1 MKSKGCD
8 DLSNNQTVLK
18 AWHMLES
25 IEPCEVKDNKTSI
38 AAKHFTDNQK
48 RNNVKLL
55 YDFTEKPWEQDELK
69 QSDTHKLEYQLYLGC
84 FKQYQLVE
92 IFRELFQN
100 DEEIINRD
108 KTELCSF
115 TFKVDQEGNYIEN
128 SVFVPMVMYVIR
140 SLTSS
145 SSFSYTTMKDDFE
158 EVMQEFKEKV
168 NELFIDGIT
177 NDSIEDVMK
186 TYGKYFYQLEK
197 SNGNYIETKRLKKDT
212 ETTDDNMNSF
222 YVSDIG
228 NILNKGVNE
237 TLSEYIQGRKPEE
250 RADVN
255 ENSQYIESVLQPKNL
270 PNGRWP
276 SPVNHRLSL
285 MQQVAVNQVLQNNQ
299 KINSVNGPP
308 GTGKTTLLKDIF
320 ADLIVQRATAIAK
333 LNKPQDAFTKQYAL
347 EMDGYSFPV
356 YQLHE
361 TLNKFSMVV
370 ASSNNGAVEN
380 ISKELPALEEVCRM
394 PSEKDPFPG
403 YENKYREESESLSMF
418 PDIAKILLGGKEET
432 WGLFSAALGKS
443 GNMNTFSTEMI
454 KKEANYETFMNQLN
468 TNANQMTEEDW
479 KEAVDEFQQLL
490 DSVQEKKDDLQ
501 KFAKAYDNIKS
512 KMKVLTDLQVDA
524 ETIEKEKKRLEEA
537 ITYYEELKTEKQEL
551 LDLLPQQSFFKRI
564 FRVRDEKKE
573 GLKAEM
579 YELTEKLSKVKKE
592 YWQLKTQREKIK
604 KQEEEFEK
612 EKNELDQQW
621 SYYEKQNI
629 VLPSEKYWE
638 NHQAAYEKRQVNTLW
653 MTDELNY
660 ERGLLFLKA
669 MKLHK
674 YLLQLNTKPVFH
686 TLRLLKNKKQLD
698 LNVTKDR
705 EALEKCGNRFI

>member
-1 MKSKGCD
+1 
-8 DLSNNQTVLK
+8 
-18 AWHMLES
+18 
-25 IEPCEVKDNKTSI
+25 
-38 AAKHFTDNQK
+38 
-48 RNNVKLL
+48 
-55 YDFTEKPWEQDELK
+55 
-69 QSDTHKLEYQLYLGC
+69 
-84 FKQYQLVE
+84 
-92 IFRELFQN
+92 
-100 DEEIINRD
+100 
-108 KTELCSF
+108 
-115 TFKVDQEGNYIEN
+115 
-128 SVFVPMVMYVIR
+128 
-140 SLTSS
+140 
-145 SSFSYTTMKDDFE
+145 
-158 EVMQEFKEKV
+158 
-168 NELFIDGIT
+168 
-177 NDSIEDVMK
+177 
-186 TYGKYFYQLEK
+186 
-197 SNGNYIETKRLKKDT
+197 
-212 ETTDDNMNSF
+212 
-222 YVSDIG
+222 
-228 NILNKGVNE
+228 
-237 TLSEYIQGRKPEE
+237 
-250 RADVN
+250 
-255 ENSQYIESVLQPKNL
+255 
-270 PNGRWP
+270 
-276 SPVNHRLSL
+276 
-285 MQQVAVNQVLQNNQ
+285 
-299 KINSVNGPP
+299 
-308 GTGKTTLLKDIF
+308 
-320 ADLIVQRATAIAK
+320 
-333 LNKPQDAFTKQYAL
+333 
-347 EMDGYSFPV
+347 
-356 YQLHE
+356 
-361 TLNKFSMVV
+361 
-370 ASSNNGAVEN
+370 
-380 ISKELPALEEVCRM
+380 
-394 PSEKDPFPG
+394 
-403 YENKYREESESLSMF
+403 
-418 PDIAKILLGGKEET
+418 
-432 WGLFSAALGKS
+432 
-443 GNMNTFSTEMI
+443 
-454 KKEANYETFMNQLN
+454 N